1 MMNEKQFTCSLDR
14 RLSGLCAS
22 EERRQRVREAVMTEK
37 AAARQPMQPAQAT
50 SARPITKRLA
60 LVTVLLLILLLACA
74 AAIAYGWNVLAFLG
88 MKQDA
93 PSAVIVTPV
102 DEAAH
107 SCNLTI
113 RINSAVTDGE
123 YLAFDWTL
131 EKQDLEIPEYI
142 QVESLTANGL
152 SLSIDG
158 TDDFHCQWVPG
169 VFFSG
174 NDQGGELC
182 RLPDGLTGD
191 SLLVEMV
198 IGLYKPSRPVYLME
212 MFDAKMA
219 RQKLDE
225 GYYVIA
231 EGEGF
236 VLDLPGEGL
245 CHCFGMVN
253 DTTGEGLERTEMTV
267 RFTVDAKAGRA
278 TRRGLPLPE
287 PVQYPGFTMAYT
299 EATAS
304 ALQICLRIAIIPE
317 ENTYEAAC
325 ALLENGYFDVTGTDG
340 EWLETSI
347 LEGLG
352 GVEQAAD
359 GYWCAV
365 YECSIAQDAE
375 LPEDISLSYCTH
387 DGQVFVAP
395 LRISEGV

>member
-1 MMNEKQFTCSLDR
+1 MNEQKFRNQIDR
-14 RLSGLCAS
+14 RLSGFCAS

-37 AAARQPMQPAQAT
+37 AAARQPMQPAQAVP
-50 SARPITKRLA
+50 ARSIPKWLA
-60 LVTVLLLILLLACA
+60 LVAALLLLLLLACA
-74 AAIAYGWNVLAFLG
+74 AAVVYDWSVLAFLG
-88 MKQDA
+88 LGQDA
-93 PSAVIVTPV
+93 STAAIVTPI
-102 DEAAH
+102 EGRAN
-107 SCNLTI
+107 SSGWTI
-113 RINSAVTDGE
+113 GINSAVTDGE

-152 SLSIDG
+152 PLSIDG

-198 IGLYKPSRPVYLME
+198 IGLYKPSRPVCLME
-212 MFDAKMA
+212 VFDAKMA

-253 DTTGEGLERTEMTV
+253 DTTGEGLERTEMIV

-299 EATAS
+299 DATTS
-304 ALQICLRIAIIPE
+304 ALQTCLRIALTPD
-317 ENTYEAAC
+317 ENTQEAAR
-325 ALLENGYFDVTGTDG
+325 ALLEKGYFSVTDAKG
-340 EWLETSI
+340 EWLETNV
-347 LEGLG
+347 LDGLG

-359 GYWCAV
+359 GCWCAI
-365 YECSIAQDAE
+365 YECSLAQDTE

-387 DGQVFVAP
+387 DGQVFAAP